1 MHAPAVPPD
10 QASPHRQHP
19 RGPHDELMAQSA
31 LDQSAALRRGEV
43 TCEALTAAYL
53 ERIAAR
59 DGGLG
64 AFVHVN
70 AERALRAAR
79 MLDRERRRDPRA
91 PRGPLWGLPTGL
103 KDLHFTAGFPAQM
116 GSRAWR
122 HMRAPM
128 DDVTSKTV
136 RRAGMVITG
145 KLSTS
150 ELAILPFVETD
161 LAPPTRNPWDPTR
174 TAGGSSGGSAAAV
187 AGGLLPIAPGSDGGG
202 SIRIPAAFCG
212 LVGHKAT
219 RGLVPNPH
227 ETFET
232 IGISVVGP
240 LARSVP
246 DAAALLDTLCGFP
259 EGAGLL
265 AACRQAPPRLRV
277 AVTVESSIIAAHPD
291 VQAAVGQVARAL
303 ASLGHHVGEGQPLV
317 GSVAEFLPIF
327 QYLVANTPVLAP
339 RYLQPTTRWLRDAGQ
354 KVDKATA
361 LRARDV
367 ITARVDA
374 LFADMDV
381 WLVPTVA
388 VPPPAVG
395 ELSGC
400 DAGERFERAA
410 VLGAWTAALN
420 AAGNPAISLPV
431 LVNGRPLGV
440 QLVGR
445 RGDDGR
451 LLALGRTVLEVLG
464 TPLVTLPGA

>member
-1 MHAPAVPPD
+1 M
-10 QASPHRQHP
+10 
-19 RGPHDELMAQSA
+19 
-31 LDQSAALRRGEV
+31 
-43 TCEALTAAYL
+43 
-53 ERIAAR
+53 
-59 DGGLG
+59 
-64 AFVHVN
+64 
-70 AERALRAAR
+70 
-79 MLDRERRRDPRA
+79 
-91 PRGPLWGLPTGL
+91 
-103 KDLHFTAGFPAQM
+103 
-116 GSRAWR
+116 
-122 HMRAPM
+122 
-128 DDVTSKTV
+128 
-136 RRAGMVITG
+136 
-145 KLSTS
+145 
-150 ELAILPFVETD
+150 
-161 LAPPTRNPWDPTR
+161 
-174 TAGGSSGGSAAAV
+174 
-187 AGGLLPIAPGSDGGG
+187 
-202 SIRIPAAFCG
+202 
-212 LVGHKAT
+212 
-219 RGLVPNPH
+219 
-227 ETFET
+227 
-232 IGISVVGP
+232 
-240 LARSVP
+240 
-246 DAAALLDTLCGFP
+246 
-259 EGAGLL
+259 
-265 AACRQAPPRLRV
+265 
-277 AVTVESSIIAAHPD
+277 
-291 VQAAVGQVARAL
+291 GQVARAL

>member
-1 MHAPAVPPD
+1 
-10 QASPHRQHP
+10 
-19 RGPHDELMAQSA
+19 
-31 LDQSAALRRGEV
+31 
-43 TCEALTAAYL
+43 
-53 ERIAAR
+53 
-59 DGGLG
+59 
-64 AFVHVN
+64 
-70 AERALRAAR
+70 
-79 MLDRERRRDPRA
+79 
-91 PRGPLWGLPTGL
+91 
-103 KDLHFTAGFPAQM
+103 
-116 GSRAWR
+116 
-122 HMRAPM
+122 M

-277 AVTVESSIIAAHPD
+277 AVTVESLHHRRAPRRCRPRWGKWRARSPRWATTWARASRWWAAGGVPAHLSVLGGQHAGAGPALFAAHH
-291 VQAAVGQVARAL
+291 AL
-303 ASLGHHVGEGQPLV
+303 A
-317 GSVAEFLPIF
+317 A
-327 QYLVANTPVLAP
+327 
-339 RYLQPTTRWLRDAGQ
+339 RRAGQ